1 MKHYAGFKRNEL
13 FCIDFGYTNF
23 IDLGNSYRTTYQKQ
37 IKKLFVNKNET
48 IQSFKQR
55 VIKELNNLN
64 NNLSFGYFNSRKFNS
79 EIQSAFNQKFYL
91 ILNLN
96 FTSSFKTLQIKNKL

>member
-1 MKHYAGFKRNEL
+1 MKHYAGFKRNKL

-91 ILNLN
+91 I
-96 FTSSFKTLQIKNKL
+96 